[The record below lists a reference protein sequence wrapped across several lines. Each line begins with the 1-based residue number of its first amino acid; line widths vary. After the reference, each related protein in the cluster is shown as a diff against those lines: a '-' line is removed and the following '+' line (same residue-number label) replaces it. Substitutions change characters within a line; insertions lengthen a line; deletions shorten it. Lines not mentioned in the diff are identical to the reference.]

1 MDTKGDKNGFDYE
14 AFRQNTIAK
23 MMAGEK
29 ELTGKDGLLAPLL
42 KDLLNA
48 ALSGEIQAHVDQ
60 NRPNRRNGSKVKRVK
75 TGHGPIEVEMPR
87 DREGSF
93 EPKIIGKRQ
102 TTLGDGLDNRIL
114 SLYSKGMSYEDIQ
127 EHLEDLY
134 GLEISTGQL
143 SAVTDKI
150 LPLVEQWRSR
160 PLEAVYAFVWLDAVH
175 FKVRQ
180 DGKVICKAAYN
191 VLAVDLQGRK
201 DLLGIYLGDNES
213 ARFWLS
219 VLTDLQNRGVQ
230 DLLITSIDNLK
241 GFGDAIE
248 TVFPQADVQLC
259 LVHQVRNSLRYVT
272 SKDQKEVAGDLKP
285 IYQVP
290 TLASAEQKLAAFADK
305 WGQKYPL
312 VVESWQRNWSRL
324 TRFFEYPA
332 AIRKVVYTT
341 NTVEGFHR
349 QIRCVTKSKGAF
361 SSETALLK
369 LLYLAT
375 QRIIESWKLSLA
387 NWSLT
392 VQQLAILYGDR
403 VKPFLTV

>member
-1 MDTKGDKNGFDYE
+1 MGTEGKKEFDYQ
-14 AFRQNTIAK
+14 AFRQQAIER
-23 MMAGEK
+23 MLAGDK
-29 ELTGKDGLLAPLL
+29 ELGGKDGVLAPLL
-42 KDLLNA
+42 KDLLDA
-48 ALSGEIQAHVDQ
+48 ALSGELQAHVDQ
-60 NRPNRRNGSKVKRVK
+60 NRPNRRNGSKAKKVK
-75 TGHGPIEVEMPR
+75 TGHGPIDVEMPR
-87 DREGSF
+87 DRDGSF
-93 EPKIIGKRQ
+93 EPKLISKRQ
-102 TTLGDGLDNRIL
+102 TTLGEGLDNRIL

-143 SAVTDKI
+143 SAITDKI

-160 PLEAVYAFVWLDAVH
+160 PLEPIYAFVWLDAVH

-180 DGKVICKAAYN
+180 DGKVVSKAAYN

-201 DLLGIYLGDNES
+201 DLLGIYLGDAES

-248 TVFPQADVQLC
+248 TVFPKADVQLC

-272 SKDQKEVAGDLKP
+272 TKDQKEVAADLKP
-285 IYQVP
+285 IYQVAS
-290 TLASAEQKLAAFADK
+290 LASAEQKLAAFTEK
-305 WGQKYPL
+305 WGNKYPL
-312 VVESWQRNWSRL
+312 VVESWQRNWTRL
-324 TRFFEYPA
+324 TRMFEYPA

-369 LLYLAT
+369 LLYLTT
-375 QRIIESWKLSLA
+375 QRIIDAWKMPLA

-403 VKPFLTV
+403 VKPFLKV

>member
-1 MDTKGDKNGFDYE
+1 MGIEGKKEFDYDAFRREAIERMLAGDK
-14 AFRQNTIAK
+14 
-23 MMAGEK
+23 
-29 ELTGKDGLLAPLL
+29 ELGGKDGLLAPLL
-42 KDLLNA
+42 KDLLDA
-48 ALSGEIQAHVDQ
+48 ALSGELQAHVET
-60 NRPNRRNGSKVKRVK
+60 NRPNRRNGSKAKTVK
-75 TGHGPIEVEMPR
+75 TGHGPISVEMPR

-93 EPKIIGKRQ
+93 EPKLIGKRQ
-102 TTLGDGLDNRIL
+102 TTLGEGLDNRIL

-143 SAVTDKI
+143 TTITDKI
-150 LPLVEQWRSR
+150 LPVVEQWRAR

-180 DGKVICKAAYN
+180 DGKVISKAAYN
-191 VLAVDLQGRK
+191 VLAVDLQGHK
-201 DLLGIYLGDNES
+201 DLLGIYIGDSES
-213 ARFWLS
+213 SRFWLS
-219 VLTDLQNRGVQ
+219 VLTDLQNRGVR
-230 DLLITSIDNLK
+230 DLLISSIDNLA

-248 TVFPQADVQLC
+248 AVFPKADVQLC
-259 LVHQVRNSLRYVT
+259 LVHQMRNSLRYVT
-272 SKDQKEVAGDLKP
+272 AKDQAAVVAALKP
-285 IYQVP
+285 IYQAA
-290 TLASAEQKLAAFADK
+290 TLGLAEQKLADFAGA

-312 VVESWQRNWSRL
+312 VVDSWQRNWSRL

-332 AIRKVVYTT
+332 AIRRVVYTT

-369 LLYLAT
+369 VLYLTT
-375 QRIIESWKLSLA
+375 QRIMEKWKVPLA

-392 VQQLAILYGDR
+392 VQQLAILFGDR
-403 VKPFLTV
+403 VKPYLTV

>member
-1 MDTKGDKNGFDYE
+1 MGTEGKEQFDYDT
-14 AFRQNTIAK
+14 FRRQAIERLLS
-23 MMAGEK
+23 GDK
-29 ELTGKDGLLAPLL
+29 ELTGKNGVLAPLL
-42 KDLLNA
+42 KDLLDA
-48 ALSGEIQAHVDQ
+48 TLSGELQAHVEQ
-60 NRPNRRNGSKVKRVK
+60 NRPNRRNGSKPKTVK
-75 TGHGPIEVEMPR
+75 TEHGPVSVEMPR
-87 DREGSF
+87 DREGNF
-93 EPKIIGKRQ
+93 EPKLIGKRQ
-102 TTLGDGLDNRIL
+102 TTLGEGLDNRIL

-143 SAVTDKI
+143 SAITDKV
-150 LPLVEQWRSR
+150 LPVVEQWRSR
-160 PLEAVYAFVWLDAVH
+160 PLEPIYAFVWLDAVH

-180 DGKVICKAAYN
+180 DGKVVSKAAYN

-201 DLLGIYLGDNES
+201 DLLGIYIGDAES

-219 VLTDLQNRGVQ
+219 VLMDLQNRGVQ
-230 DLLITSIDNLK
+230 DLLITSIDNLT

-248 TVFPQADVQLC
+248 TVFPKADVQLC

-272 SKDQKEVAGDLKP
+272 SKDQKAVVADLKP
-285 IYQVP
+285 IYQSAN
-290 TLASAEQKLAAFADK
+290 LAGAEQKLAEFTVK
-305 WGQKYPL
+305 WEKKYPL
-312 VVESWQRNWSRL
+312 VVESWQRNWLRL

-361 SSETALLK
+361 PSETALVK
-369 LLYLAT
+369 VLYLTT
-375 QRIIESWKLSLA
+375 QRIIENWTMPLA

-403 VKPFLTV
+403 VKPYLKV

>member
-1 MDTKGDKNGFDYE
+1 M
-14 AFRQNTIAK
+14 R
-23 MMAGEK
+23 
-29 ELTGKDGLLAPLL
+29 
-42 KDLLNA
+42 
-48 ALSGEIQAHVDQ
+48 
-60 NRPNRRNGSKVKRVK
+60 
-75 TGHGPIEVEMPR
+75 
-87 DREGSF
+87 
-93 EPKIIGKRQ
+93 
-102 TTLGDGLDNRIL
+102 
-114 SLYSKGMSYEDIQ
+114 SYEDIQ

-134 GLEISTGQL
+134 GLEISVGQL
-143 SAVTDKI
+143 TTITDKV
-150 LPLVEQWRSR
+150 LPIVEQWRSR
-160 PLEAVYAFVWLDAVH
+160 PLEPVYAFVWLDAVH

-180 DGKVICKAAYN
+180 DGKVVSKAAYN
-191 VLAVDLQGRK
+191 ILAVDLQGRK
-201 DLLGIYLGDNES
+201 DLLGIYLGDAES

-272 SKDQKEVAGDLKP
+272 SKDQKEVAADLKP
-285 IYQVP
+285 IYQVS
-290 TLASAEQKLAAFADK
+290 TLASAQQKLAAFADK

-312 VVESWQRNWSRL
+312 VVESWQRNWTRL
-324 TRFFEYPA
+324 TCFFEYPA

-361 SSETALLK
+361 SSETALIK
-369 LLYLAT
+369 LLYLTT
-375 QRIIESWKLSLA
+375 QRIIENWKMPLA

-403 VKPFLTV
+403 VKPFLRV

>member
-1 MDTKGDKNGFDYE
+1 MGTTKGEEKFDYD
-14 AFRQNTIAK
+14 AFRQAAIER
-23 MMAGEK
+23 MLSGDK
-29 ELTGKDGLLAPLL
+29 ELTGKNGVLAPLL
-42 KDLLNA
+42 KDLLDA
-48 ALSGEIQAHVDQ
+48 TLSGEMQAHVEQ
-60 NRPNRRNGSKVKRVK
+60 NRPNRRNGSKSKTVK
-75 TGHGPIEVEMPR
+75 TDHGPVNVEMPR
-87 DREGSF
+87 DREGNF
-93 EPKIIGKRQ
+93 EPKLIGKRQ
-102 TTLGDGLDNRIL
+102 TTLGEGLDNRIL

-127 EHLEDLY
+127 DHLEDLY

-143 SAVTDKI
+143 SAITDKV
-150 LPLVEQWRSR
+150 LPVVEQWRSR
-160 PLEAVYAFVWLDAVH
+160 PLEPVYAFVWLDAVH

-180 DGKVICKAAYN
+180 DGKVVSKAAYN

-201 DLLGIYLGDNES
+201 DLLGIYIGDAES

-219 VLTDLQNRGVQ
+219 VLMDLQNRGVQ
-230 DLLITSIDNLK
+230 DLLITSIDNLT

-248 TVFPQADVQLC
+248 TVFPKADVQLC

-272 SKDQKEVAGDLKP
+272 SKDQKAVVADLKP
-285 IYQVP
+285 IYQSAN
-290 TLASAEQKLAAFADK
+290 LSGAEQKLADFTSK
-305 WGQKYPL
+305 WEKKYPL
-312 VVESWQRNWSRL
+312 VVESWQRNWLRL

-361 SSETALLK
+361 PSETALVK
-369 LLYLAT
+369 ILYLTT
-375 QRIIESWKLSLA
+375 QRIIENWTMPLA

-403 VKPFLTV
+403 VKPYLKV

>member
-1 MDTKGDKNGFDYE
+1 METEGKKQFDYDT
-14 AFRQNTIAK
+14 FRRQAIERLLS
-23 MMAGEK
+23 GDK
-29 ELTGKDGLLAPLL
+29 ELTGKSGVLAPLL
-42 KDLLNA
+42 KDLLDA
-48 ALSGEIQAHVDQ
+48 TLSGELQAHVEQ
-60 NRPNRRNGSKVKRVK
+60 NRPNRRNGSKSKTVK
-75 TGHGPIEVEMPR
+75 TDHGPVSVEMPR

-93 EPKIIGKRQ
+93 EPKLIGKRQ
-102 TTLGDGLDNRIL
+102 TTLGEGLDNRIL

-127 EHLEDLY
+127 DHLEDLY

-143 SAVTDKI
+143 SAITDKV
-150 LPLVEQWRSR
+150 LPVVEQWRSR
-160 PLEAVYAFVWLDAVH
+160 PLEPVYAFVWLDAVH

-180 DGKVICKAAYN
+180 DGKVVSKAAYN

-201 DLLGIYLGDNES
+201 DLLGIYIGDAES

-219 VLTDLQNRGVQ
+219 VLMDLQNRGVQ
-230 DLLITSIDNLK
+230 DLLITSIDNLT

-248 TVFPQADVQLC
+248 TVFPKADVQLC

-272 SKDQKEVAGDLKP
+272 SKDQKAVVADLKP
-285 IYQVP
+285 IYQSAN
-290 TLASAEQKLAAFADK
+290 LAGAEQKLTEFAAK
-305 WGQKYPL
+305 WEKKYPL
-312 VVESWQRNWSRL
+312 VVESWQRNWLRL

-361 SSETALLK
+361 PSETALVK
-369 LLYLAT
+369 VLYLTT
-375 QRIIESWKLSLA
+375 QRIIENWTMPLA

-392 VQQLAILYGDR
+392 VQQLAILFGDR
-403 VKPFLTV
+403 VKPYLKV

>member
-1 MDTKGDKNGFDYE
+1 MGTEGKEQFDYDT
-14 AFRQNTIAK
+14 FRRQAIERLLS
-23 MMAGEK
+23 GDK
-29 ELTGKDGLLAPLL
+29 ELTGKNGVLAPLL
-42 KDLLNA
+42 KDLLDA
-48 ALSGEIQAHVDQ
+48 TLSGELQAHVEQ
-60 NRPNRRNGSKVKRVK
+60 NRPNRRNGSKPKTVK
-75 TGHGPIEVEMPR
+75 TDHGPVSVEMPR
-87 DREGSF
+87 DREGNF
-93 EPKIIGKRQ
+93 EPKLIGKRQ
-102 TTLGDGLDNRIL
+102 TTLGEGLDNRIL

-143 SAVTDKI
+143 SAITDKV
-150 LPLVEQWRSR
+150 LPVVEQWRSR
-160 PLEAVYAFVWLDAVH
+160 PLEPVYAFVWLDAVH

-180 DGKVICKAAYN
+180 DGKVVSKAAYN

-201 DLLGIYLGDNES
+201 DLLGIYIGDAES

-219 VLTDLQNRGVQ
+219 VLMDLQNRGVQ
-230 DLLITSIDNLK
+230 DVLITSIDNLT

-248 TVFPQADVQLC
+248 TVFPKADVQLC

-272 SKDQKEVAGDLKP
+272 SKDQKAVVADLKP
-285 IYQVP
+285 IYQSANLVG
-290 TLASAEQKLAAFADK
+290 AEQKLADFTVK
-305 WGQKYPL
+305 WEKKYPL
-312 VVESWQRNWSRL
+312 VVESWQRNWLRL

-361 SSETALLK
+361 PSETALVK
-369 LLYLAT
+369 VLYLTT
-375 QRIIESWKLSLA
+375 QRIIENWTMPLA

-403 VKPFLTV
+403 VKPYLKV